1 VEIVEYLVA
10 ECQADVEQ
18 RGQYEVQ
25 DDRWVLTAHSAVF
38 EPDQDLIRIK
48 LGLGIW
54 IVNFGRDPG
63 RQKRQQQERKRR
75 SNFVFWMFYLGLELE
90 SPSS

>member
-25 DDRWVLTAHSAVF
+25 DDRWVLTVDSASSL
-38 EPDQDLIRIK
+38 EILTRGGPWKSRS
-48 LGLGIW
+48 
-54 IVNFGRDPG
+54 PG
-63 RQKRQQQERKRR
+63 RQVGSYRPFSKLSRDLNKR
-75 SNFVFWMFYLGLELE
+75 WG
-90 SPSS
+90 P

>member
-25 DDRWVLTAHSAVF
+25 DDRWVLTAHSAR
-38 EPDQDLIRIK
+38 P
-48 LGLGIW
+48 
-54 IVNFGRDPG
+54 
-63 RQKRQQQERKRR
+63 
-75 SNFVFWMFYLGLELE
+75 LEI
-90 SPSS
+90 